1 MNFEEFKTELHSF
14 KKEKKQEKLTKSE
27 IYALRAKFLEEGTE
41 CGKCGRKENLTVD
54 HIVPVSLLEQ
64 LGIYIDQDP
73 NECEN
78 WQILCFPCNQYKKG
92 RLDFTHPK
100 TKPLLLKYIGKL

>member
-1 MNFEEFKTELHSF
+1 MNFEEFKTELHSL

-27 IYALRAKFLEEGTE
+27 IYALRKKFLEEGKE
-41 CGKCGRKENLTVD
+41 CGKCQRKENLTVD

-92 RLDFTHPK
+92 RLDFTNLK
-100 TKPLLLKYIGKL
+100 TKSLLLKYINKL